1 MNSIELKIVALLKN
15 LKKDYNVV
23 EVKTELEAEAARI
36 NEIMRLKE
44 IADISGVGV
53 VIKIGGCEAITDMY
67 EAQHI
72 GVSGIITPMVETQ
85 YAMSKYLDA
94 IEKYFSP
101 DLREN
106 IHFGVNIETITACQ
120 NLNEILALDKIN
132 LIDTITVGRVDLSGS
147 MKLSRD
153 QINSD
158 EVYKIVEDTFIAAR
172 KKNMRTT
179 MGGGIAKEAIP
190 FIKKL
195 VSKKL
200 LDRFET
206 RKIVFETKINPNK
219 MEDAVIKANIF
230 ELLWLENKKRYYSN
244 IATEDASRIEMLMS
258 RIYKL

>member
-1 MNSIELKIVALLKN
+1 MNSIELKIVALLNN
-15 LKKDYNVV
+15 LKKNYNVV
-23 EVKTELEAEAARI
+23 EVKTELESEAARM

-44 IADISGVGV
+44 IADASGIGLVM
-53 VIKIGGCEAITDMY
+53 KIGGTEAISDMY
-67 EAQHI
+67 EAQKV
-72 GVSGIITPMVETQ
+72 GVTGLIAPMVETA
-85 YAMSKYLDA
+85 YSMSKYLAA
-94 IEKYFSP
+94 IDKYFP
-101 DLREN
+101 ADLRES
-106 IHFGVNIETITACQ
+106 IHFGVNIETITACE
-120 NLNEILALDKIN
+120 NFNEILELDKIN

-147 MKLSRD
+147 MNLSRND
-153 QINSD
+153 INSD
-158 EVYKIVEDTFIAAR
+158 KVYKVVEEAFTAAR

-206 RKIVFETKINPNK
+206 RKIVFTTEINLEK
-219 MEDAVIKANIF
+219 MEDAIIKANIF
-230 ELLWLENKKRYYSN
+230 ELLWLESKKRYYSN